1 MLQMQ
6 VEKKMK
12 DHLLSWHDTL
22 LKQNILDFVTA
33 VTDESSP
40 QYVPVADRIAVFDN
54 DGTLWCEK
62 PMYIQL
68 DQILRKLAAAAEQ
81 EPALRT
87 RQPWQAAWEK
97 DFAWFG
103 DAMTRHYQ
111 GDDRDLKVVLAGI
124 LALSDGQHVEAVEA
138 AARAFVNTA
147 RHPTLGLPYRTC
159 IYQPMVELLRY
170 LDAHGF
176 TNYIVSGG
184 GRDFMRGFAQELYGI
199 PRERVIGSTVAYRYV
214 EGEDGNAVVQR
225 ADLDVV
231 NDGPD
236 KVLQIW
242 NVIGRRPIVA
252 AGNSNGDLAMLTFA
266 GGPSLPALRLLIVHD
281 DADREFAY
289 TAGAEKALDAAQT
302 FGWRTVSMKNA
313 WQTIFPTS

>member
-1 MLQMQ
+1 MQ

-68 DQILRKLAAAAEQ
+68 DLILRKLAAAAES

-87 RQPWQAAWEK
+87 RQPWQAAWVQ
-97 DFAWFG
+97 DFGWFG
-103 DAMTRHYQ
+103 AVVTAHYQ
-111 GDDRDLKVVLAGI
+111 GDDRALHELMAGI
-124 LALSDGQHVEAVEA
+124 LTLSKDRPVEAVEA
-138 AARAFVNTA
+138 EAAEFIATA
-147 RHPTLGLPYRTC
+147 RHPSLGLRYRQC

-170 LDAHGF
+170 LETHGF

-199 PRERVIGSTVAYRYV
+199 PRERVIGSTVAYRYAEEAGGAILQQPELGV
-214 EGEDGNAVVQR
+214 ID
-225 ADLDVV
+225 
-231 NDGPD
+231 DGPG
-236 KVLQIW
+236 KPIQIW
-242 NVIGRRPIVA
+242 NVIGRRPLVA
-252 AGNSNGDLAMLTFA
+252 AGNSNGDLPMLAFA
-266 GGPSLPALRLLIVHD
+266 GGQQPALRLLVVHD

-289 TAGAEKALDAAQT
+289 TAGAEKSLDAAQT
-302 FGWRTVSMKNA
+302 FGWTAISMKSA
-313 WQTIFPTS
+313 WRTIFPAS